1 MARSSGTPGRLASG
15 AARRAFNL
23 RYFGEVA
30 SELRRVTWPAR
41 PETMRLSIMV
51 ISVSAA
57 VGAFLGIFD
66 LIFSRLFDILLSN

>member
-1 MARSSGTPGRLASG
+1 MARSSDAPGRLATG
-15 AARRAFNL
+15 TTRRAFNF

-41 PETMRLSIMV
+41 EETMRLSIMV
-51 ISVSAA
+51 ISVAAA

-66 LIFSRLFDILLSN
+66 LIFSKLFDLLLRN